1 MRELATATFVIVLS
15 GVVSNAAAQFGGGF
29 GPQKNEPNPPAVAPP
44 AAPPPAPAPAQA
56 PDAEDEEDPDAPA
69 PRVKPPVA
77 APQAPEVPPSRVAC
91 TAPESGWIAK
101 LDPADR
107 EAVEAGLG
115 YALPALGTDVKWVGA
130 TVKDGAPKFDGKIVV
145 IQSFDVASGGTSA
158 LDKLVA
164 ALGAAATDGSV
175 IVVGVQVPNK
185 VDAATKRLDK
195 SKCKANLCVDESGV
209 FCDAIGAFKKPVNV
223 IVDRNGAIRYAG
235 LTEKGA
241 AHAVKVLLD
250 EPVVAASVAK
260 KPAPPVVASDAVQFP
275 SFTEPVAYCTDLRG
289 QKSPDLAVER
299 WVTKQPNMLGK
310 VVIIDFFATWCAPCM
325 AARPHMNE
333 IARAYPKDVVIV
345 GLSTETNNKFTDG
358 LKKLKLKENDFAYS
372 IALDPAGRMQKGF
385 GVSGIPSIA
394 IVSSDQIVRWQG
406 SPQGLTP
413 TVIDSIIAANTKLVA
428 SAPGDKNGRGWSK

>member
-1 MRELATATFVIVLS
+1 MRDLATTTFVIVLS
-15 GVVSNAAAQFGGGF
+15 GVVSSASAQFGGGF
-29 GPQKNEPNPPAVAPP
+29 GPPKNEPTPPAVVPP
-44 AAPPPAPAPAQA
+44 TAPAPAPTPT
-56 PDAEDEEDPDAPA
+56 PDAAEDEEDPDAPA

-77 APQAPEVPPSRVAC
+77 APQAPEVSPTRVTC

-101 LDPADR
+101 LDNADR
-107 EAVEAGLG
+107 EAIEAGLG
-115 YALPALGTDVKWVGA
+115 YALPALATDVKWVGA
-130 TVKDGAPKFDGKIVV
+130 TAKDGAPKFDGKIVV

-158 LDKLVA
+158 VDKLVT
-164 ALGAAATDGSV
+164 ALGEVATDGSV

-185 VDAATKRLDK
+185 VEAATKRLDK

-235 LTEKGA
+235 LTERGA
-241 AHAVKVLLD
+241 SQAVTLLLD
-250 EPVVAASVAK
+250 EPVVAAIVAK

-299 WVTKQPNMLGK
+299 WITKQPNMLGK
-310 VVIIDFFATWCAPCM
+310 VVILDFFATWCAPCM

-372 IALDPAGRMQKGF
+372 VALDPAGRTQKGF

-428 SAPGDKNGRGWSK
+428 AAPANKNGRGWSK